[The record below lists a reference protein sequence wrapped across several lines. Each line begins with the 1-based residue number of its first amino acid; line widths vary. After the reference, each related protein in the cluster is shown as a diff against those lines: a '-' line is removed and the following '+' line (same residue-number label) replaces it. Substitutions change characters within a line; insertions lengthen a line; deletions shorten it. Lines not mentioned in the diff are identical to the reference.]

1 MLRRR
6 SVQFDYSAQVEHFA
20 QMMNRTAPATIGA
33 CCLPRHARH
42 AVQQQAAAGAP
53 RVCRGQLPCCSRAV
67 PGRRPRGK
75 TATSGKTSS
84 EGLRIQKA
92 TRIWHSGNIAFT
104 PLLCSAKDQCL
115 ARRWSGGR
123 RHPTNIAGP
132 RGDNVY
138 TQEAGRVPVSLL
150 LSLFLSLSWTG

>member
-1 MLRRR
+1 MGVRRPPGPSVRMMRR

-84 EGLRIQKA
+84 EGLNTKSHQ
-92 TRIWHSGNIAFT
+92 NLAFRQY
-104 PLLCSAKDQCL
+104 C
-115 ARRWSGGR
+115 
-123 RHPTNIAGP
+123 
-132 RGDNVY
+132 VY
-138 TQEAGRVPVSLL
+138 TFAM
-150 LSLFLSLSWTG
+150 FC